1 MSDKTK
7 FGRLP
12 DRGTT
17 NRETVDA
24 ILDEGFVCH
33 VAYVIED
40 RPVVIPTL
48 YARDG
53 DDVLIHGSNTM
64 GIAKAVR
71 QGSPLSV
78 AVTHIDGLVIARTG
92 FHSSANYRSVV
103 IHGKGEI
110 LEGDEHA
117 RALDVI
123 VEALVPGRLDDIRP
137 NTTSEVKQTSVI
149 RLSLDESSAKVREGD
164 PIDDEEDIGTGVWA
178 GVLPLSQVAG
188 EPIPSSDLEEGLDT
202 PDYLRRYQR

>member
-17 NRETVDA
+17 NRETIDA
-24 ILDEGFVCH
+24 ILDEGLVCH
-33 VAYVIED
+33 VAYIIED

-78 AVTHIDGLVIARTG
+78 AMTHIDGLVIARTG

-103 IHGKGEI
+103 IHGEGEI